1 MTTTT
6 HSSPHINQVRQAL
19 MDTLT
24 DLRSKEN
31 PMDIDRAKAV
41 ATVAGVLVDTAR
53 VENDY
58 MKLTGKDRSQFLE
71 TPTEHS
77 LLSDDTPKAH
87 DPFRTS
93 VVHRLQG

>member
-24 DLRSKEN
+24 DLRNKDN

-53 VENDY
+53 V
-58 MKLTGKDRSQFLE
+58 
-71 TPTEHS
+71 
-77 LLSDDTPKAH
+77 
-87 DPFRTS
+87 
-93 VVHRLQG
+93 